1 VVSGLQLE
9 QAAASPQPVEVPAF
23 EISGVGI
30 AKLHAPSA
38 GKATPTPLVA
48 APAPAAPSQSHPN
61 AIEPATAPE
70 HSGRETW
77 LMLAGSIVMVVV
89 GTFAVWRM
97 KRKVVSG
104 AGTMQSGKQK
114 PLMESMKEELFELE
128 SERLRGAISA
138 EEYAS
143 TKQAM
148 TQSISRILARSNH

>member
-1 VVSGLQLE
+1 
-9 QAAASPQPVEVPAF
+9 
-23 EISGVGI
+23 
-30 AKLHAPSA
+30 
-38 GKATPTPLVA
+38 
-48 APAPAAPSQSHPN
+48 
-61 AIEPATAPE
+61 
-70 HSGRETW
+70 
-77 LMLAGSIVMVVV
+77 MLAGSIVMVAV

-104 AGTMQSGKQK
+104 AGDMQSGKEG

-143 TKQAM
+143 TKQAL